1 MSTKTGRGS
10 AANADFLS
18 GGNRAYL
25 EDLHNRY
32 LNNPDSV
39 NPGWQQ
45 VFHDLANEPTANSAA
60 TATDLHAM
68 DQAEYGRKQAA
79 VLRLINAY
87 RTRGHS
93 IANTD
98 PLGLARPEVPED
110 FDLKAQGLEKADLST
125 SFDTGSLAFGPAQM
139 PLNRILELCDATYCG
154 PLGIEYMYITDTAQK
169 RWLQERLE
177 CEPVRASTNADF
189 RRHLLQRLTAAEG
202 LERYLHTR
210 YVGQKRF
217 SLEGGEALVPMLGD
231 LIQRAGGVGIKEIV
245 VGMAHRGRLNVLVNI
260 LGKSPEELFGEF
272 EGKTTSSASQ
282 MNTGDVKYH
291 QGFSA
296 DIETP
301 GGVLHM
307 ALAFNPSHLEII
319 NPVVEGSVRAR
330 QDRRKDDEKNT
341 VLPVLIH
348 GDAAFAGQGVVMESL
363 NMSNTRGFSTGG
375 TIHIVI
381 NNQIGFTT
389 RNPLDARS
397 TPYCT
402 DDRTAN

>member
-10 AANADFLS
+10 VTNADFLS

-25 EDLHNRY
+25 EDLHSRY
-32 LNNPDSV
+32 RNNPDSV
-39 NPGWQQ
+39 DPSWQQ
-45 VFHDLANEPTANSAA
+45 VFHNLANEPTTNSAA
-60 TATDLHAM
+60 TTTDLQAT

-93 IANTD
+93 IATTD

-125 SFDTGSLAFGPAQM
+125 SFDTGSLAFGPVQM
-139 PLNRILELCDATYCG
+139 PLSRILELCDATYCG

-177 CEPVRASTNADF
+177 CEPVRASMNADF

-231 LIQRAGGVGIKEIV
+231 LIQR
-245 VGMAHRGRLNVLVNI
+245 
-260 LGKSPEELFGEF
+260 
-272 EGKTTSSASQ
+272 
-282 MNTGDVKYH
+282 
-291 QGFSA
+291 
-296 DIETP
+296 
-301 GGVLHM
+301 
-307 ALAFNPSHLEII
+307 
-319 NPVVEGSVRAR
+319 
-330 QDRRKDDEKNT
+330 
-341 VLPVLIH
+341 
-348 GDAAFAGQGVVMESL
+348 
-363 NMSNTRGFSTGG
+363 
-375 TIHIVI
+375 
-381 NNQIGFTT
+381 
-389 RNPLDARS
+389 
-397 TPYCT
+397 
-402 DDRTAN
+402 